1 MVIDTTVVTGQFMGG
16 TGTPGTTNMAKATGI
31 AITRGDICNRAT
43 ATTPDSLQTAPT
55 SGTGPFFWCEQTA
68 ASWDHRSQHSIR
80 WRSYSKCDGAIEPNA
95 VVITS
100 ATTAGRV
107 QTLAAEAADRHVGIY
122 LRHPGEASG
131 AANPATAAAAGE
143 VIVILLRPGVG

>member
-1 MVIDTTVVTGQFMGG
+1 MQLGQLQIHYRLHPLLVQVHSFG
-16 TGTPGTTNMAKATGI
+16 A
-31 AITRGDICNRAT
+31 NR
-43 ATTPDSLQTAPT
+43 LQQLA
-55 SGTGPFFWCEQTA
+55 Q
-68 ASWDHRSQHSIR
+68 
-80 WRSYSKCDGAIEPNA
+80 PNA